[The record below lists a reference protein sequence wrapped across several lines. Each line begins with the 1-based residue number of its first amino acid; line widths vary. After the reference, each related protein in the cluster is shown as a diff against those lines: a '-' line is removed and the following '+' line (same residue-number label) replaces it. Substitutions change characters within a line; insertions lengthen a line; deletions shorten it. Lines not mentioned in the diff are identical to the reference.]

1 MNLKRLRKTMG
12 CLALAGAMIMTLP
25 QVAFAA
31 EERTDATEKA
41 QEVNSESGTE
51 PLTESDTEELT
62 EPQTESASESETRM
76 QTEPQTQVQ
85 SNSDISVTEPET
97 TPVTETDSST
107 EPGTENELDDAAR
120 EKQDRDRKNEI
131 KTISPSEDVEEPE
144 DHSDANA
151 DLTTNVIAGNAIY
164 LEELSTVYHL
174 TFEEGFSEVMEEI
187 EEDFCQWL
195 DKPEEFR
202 GENWQ
207 DVLAVYI
214 LRMREQTGKQEVVLN
229 AGAKEELEKIFF
241 FMNVRSGSIITK
253 KLSKEVDLE
262 AEICSLDINDY
273 AELKNLGDE
282 EKAVL
287 TKYTDEECKKLCTV
301 ATAAKGFVR
310 GEVSEVS
317 GDVSDARAA
326 IAVAACSLVG
336 KVGYFWG
343 GKSYAIGWDPRWG
356 DDATVTAGG
365 SRSTGTTRG
374 YGLDCSGFVCW
385 AYYNGLGGTDGGIG
399 NHTTTQWNATEM
411 IDSSEAKPGDLV
423 FYAPPTAGDQNHVG
437 MVIGKNDDGSLIVVH
452 CSSSQNGVVVGEAWS
467 SGFKYVRRAAFLG

>member
-1 MNLKRLRKTMG
+1 MG
-12 CLALAGAMIMTLP
+12 CLVLAGAVTMASP

-31 EERTDATEKA
+31 EVRAGVMEKT

-51 PLTESDTEELT
+51 HLTESDTEELT
-62 EPQTESASESETRM
+62 EPHTESTSESETRL
-76 QTEPQTQVQ
+76 QTEPQKQVQTEAQ
-85 SNSDISVTEPET
+85 SNSETSVTEPGT
-97 TPVTETDSST
+97 TLSTETDSGKES
-107 EPGTENELDDAAR
+107 GTEDESDEAR
-120 EKQDRDRKNEI
+120 EKRDRDRKNEI
-131 KTISPSEDVEEPE
+131 KTIDPSEDVEEPE

-164 LEELSTVYHL
+164 LGELSTVYHL

-187 EEDFCQWL
+187 EENFCQWL

-202 GENWQ
+202 AGNWQ
-207 DVLAVYI
+207 DVLSVYI

-262 AEICSLDINDY
+262 AEICSLDVNDY

-287 TKYTDEECKKLCTV
+287 TKYTNEECKKLCTI

-310 GEVSEVS
+310 SEVS

-437 MVIGKNDDGSLIVVH
+437 MVIGRNDDGSLIVVH

>member
-51 PLTESDTEELT
+51 HLTESDTEELT

-229 AGAKEELEKIFF
+229 AGAKEELEKYLFQF
-241 FMNVRSGSIITK
+241 LF
-253 KLSKEVDLE
+253 
-262 AEICSLDINDY
+262 C
-273 AELKNLGDE
+273 
-282 EKAVL
+282 
-287 TKYTDEECKKLCTV
+287 
-301 ATAAKGFVR
+301 
-310 GEVSEVS
+310 
-317 GDVSDARAA
+317 
-326 IAVAACSLVG
+326 
-336 KVGYFWG
+336 
-343 GKSYAIGWDPRWG
+343 P
-356 DDATVTAGG
+356 
-365 SRSTGTTRG
+365 
-374 YGLDCSGFVCW
+374 
-385 AYYNGLGGTDGGIG
+385 GI
-399 NHTTTQWNATEM
+399 
-411 IDSSEAKPGDLV
+411 
-423 FYAPPTAGDQNHVG
+423 
-437 MVIGKNDDGSLIVVH
+437 
-452 CSSSQNGVVVGEAWS
+452 
-467 SGFKYVRRAAFLG
+467 

>member
-12 CLALAGAMIMTLP
+12 CLVLAGAVTMASP

-31 EERTDATEKA
+31 EVRAGVMEKT

-51 PLTESDTEELT
+51 HLTESDTEELT
-62 EPQTESASESETRM
+62 EPHTESTSESETRL
-76 QTEPQTQVQ
+76 QTEPQKQVQTEAQ
-85 SNSDISVTEPET
+85 SNSETSVTEPGT
-97 TPVTETDSST
+97 TLSTETDSGKES
-107 EPGTENELDDAAR
+107 GTEDESDEAR
-120 EKQDRDRKNEI
+120 EKRDRDRKNEI
-131 KTISPSEDVEEPE
+131 KTIDPSEDVEEPE

-164 LEELSTVYHL
+164 LGELSTVYHL

-187 EEDFCQWL
+187 EENFCQWL

-202 GENWQ
+202 AGNWQ
-207 DVLAVYI
+207 DVLSVYI

-262 AEICSLDINDY
+262 AEICSLDVNDY

-287 TKYTDEECKKLCTV
+287 TKYTNEECKKLCTI

-310 GEVSEVS
+310 SEVS

-437 MVIGKNDDGSLIVVH
+437 MVIGRNDDGSLIVVH